1 MPYRLLTNTQIDLD
15 RRSFDSIRRRE
26 FAQMFYRRFFELAPQ
41 SRALFPSD
49 LERQYLLL
57 MNMIAALVGAL
68 DKRELFQSMTSYA
81 GVQHA
86 RFSAKPADFSAF
98 GEALLW
104 CLEQQFGSTFTPELR
119 AAWAMLY
126 NAIQKKNDKR
136 GRKSRI
142 GIATFRRKNHVSE
155 RVVNAAP
162 KAKPAGVAGG
172 GD

>member
-1 MPYRLLTNTQIDLD
+1 VPYRLLTNTQIDLV
-15 RRSFDSIRRRE
+15 RRSFDSIRRRD
-26 FAQMFYRRFFELAPQ
+26 FAEMFYRRFFELAPQ

-86 RFSAKPADFSAF
+86 CFGAKPADFSAF

-126 NAIQKKNDKR
+126 NAVHKKMI
-136 GRKSRI
+136 S
-142 GIATFRRKNHVSE
+142 AAE
-155 RVVNAAP
+155 RAAS
-162 KAKPAGVAGG
+162 A
-172 GD
+172 